1 MTAGVGLKPLDVFTL
16 GLRYLRNS
24 QTDEAREAFR
34 ERVRAA
40 ARAMTGPEFEAVLT
54 DDAFAH
60 GSEIRAVQLPPEVS
74 SD

>member
-1 MTAGVGLKPLDVFTL
+1 MRSLDE
-16 GLRYLRNS
+16 
-24 QTDEAREAFR
+24 QT
-34 ERVRAA
+34 RAA